1 MVIEENLIWI
11 DICLEINKVVCI
23 IYIFY
28 LWYNYELNEIF
39 ILYIKYK
46 GILIKV
52 ILRIKGKYCFLVV
65 MCG

>member
-52 ILRIKGKYCFLVV
+52 ILRIKGKCCFLVV

>member
-11 DICLEINKVVCI
+11 DICLEISKVVCI

-52 ILRIKGKYCFLVV
+52 YW
-65 MCG
+65 